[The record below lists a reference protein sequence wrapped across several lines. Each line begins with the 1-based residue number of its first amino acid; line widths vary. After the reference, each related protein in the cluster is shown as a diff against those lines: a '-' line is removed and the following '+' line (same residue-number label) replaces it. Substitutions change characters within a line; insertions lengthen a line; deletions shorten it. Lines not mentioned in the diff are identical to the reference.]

1 MTSVNPEKDEVKED
15 LESGSE
21 KKEEKNDNSSCLT
34 PRRKEIL
41 IRTASLLAWI
51 AVLEGVG
58 LAIGRAYP
66 TDAWYDALNK
76 PAATP
81 PGIGFAIA
89 WPLLYLLLSIFG
101 WVISMKLCDKRVLV
115 VFVVF
120 VLQTGLNWAWSPVFF
135 GYHDTVAS
143 MVLIAIIIPMVL
155 FIIIRLFFIDM
166 KVMNLNIRYSGL
178 IILPYLGWLC
188 FATFLNIYILAN
200 NERST

>member
-1 MTSVNPEKDEVKED
+1 MTSVSPEKDEVKKD
-15 LESGSE
+15 LESGGE
-21 KKEEKNDNSSCLT
+21 KEKDDNTSCMT
-34 PRRKEIL
+34 PRRKVVL
-41 IRTASLLAWI
+41 IRIASLIGWI

-66 TDAWYDALNK
+66 TDDWYRALNK

-89 WPLLYLLLSIFG
+89 WPILYLLLSIFA

-120 VLQTGLNWAWSPVFF
+120 VLQTGLNWAWSPTFF

-155 FIIIRLFFIDM
+155 FIIIRLFFIDL
-166 KVMNLNIRYSGL
+166 KVMNINIRYAGL

-188 FATFLNIYILAN
+188 FATFLNIYILQN
-200 NERST
+200 NDRSVV